1 MNRFASPTSIFI
13 DLDNTLYD
21 YQAREKNARRDLFAK
36 ASRDLQIST
45 QKLSRAYESARAQ
58 VKFRNGESASS
69 HSRLCYISEMFV
81 QLGFRQ
87 KPDQILELEN
97 TYWQSYLSELQL
109 DSKVSEF
116 IALIRQRAVPLVLIT
131 DLTLEIQYRKLIRL
145 NLVSSFDYIIASEE
159 CGGDKISG
167 LPFTLGF
174 SRLPETE
181 LQFPWFIGD
190 SIHDDG
196 GSYLEGKSMFF
207 MRSKYTKFAGVLD
220 KSRAVSFTEFGQLIK
235 YLD

>member
-1 MNRFASPTSIFI
+1 MDRVASPTSIFI

-36 ASRDLQIST
+36 ASQDLHIST
-45 QKLSRAYESARAQ
+45 QKLSRAYESARVQ

-81 QLGFRQ
+81 QLGLRQ

-97 TYWQSYLSELQL
+97 TYWQSYLSELEL
-109 DSKVSEF
+109 DSKVAEF
-116 IALIRQRAVPLVLIT
+116 IALIRQRSVPLVLIT

-145 NLVSSFDYIIASEE
+145 NLVSSFDYVIASEE

-174 SRLPETE
+174 SRLSEKE

-196 GSYLEGKSMFF
+196 GSYLESKSMFF
-207 MRSKYTKFAGVLD
+207 MRNKYTKFVGVLD

>member
-1 MNRFASPTSIFI
+1 
-13 DLDNTLYD
+13 
-21 YQAREKNARRDLFAK
+21 
-36 ASRDLQIST
+36 
-45 QKLSRAYESARAQ
+45 
-58 VKFRNGESASS
+58 
-69 HSRLCYISEMFV
+69 MFV
-81 QLGFRQ
+81 QLGLRQ

-97 TYWQSYLSELQL
+97 TYWESYLSELQL

-116 IALIRQRAVPLVLIT
+116 ITLIRQRSVPLVLIT

-167 LPFTLGF
+167 LPFNLGF
-174 SRLPETE
+174 SRLSETE

-196 GSYLEGKSMFF
+196 GSYLEGESMFF
-207 MRSKYTKFAGVLD
+207 IRSKYIKHAGSTD
-220 KSRAVSFTEFGQLIK
+220 KSRTVTFTEFGQLIK
-235 YLD
+235 YLE

>member
-1 MNRFASPTSIFI
+1 MNRIASPTSIFI

-21 YQAREKNARRDLFAK
+21 YQARERNARRDLLAK
-36 ASRDLQIST
+36 ASQDLQIST

-81 QLGFRQ
+81 QLGLRQ

-97 TYWQSYLSELQL
+97 TYWESYLSELQL

-116 IALIRQRAVPLVLIT
+116 IALIRQRSVPLVLIT

-167 LPFTLGF
+167 LPFNLGF
-174 SRLPETE
+174 SRLSETE

-196 GSYLEGKSMFF
+196 GSYLEGESMFF
-207 MRSKYTKFAGVLD
+207 IRNKYIKLAGSTD
-220 KSRAVSFTEFGQLIK
+220 KSRTVTFTEFRQLIK
-235 YLD
+235 YLE